1 MVAKA
6 AMFAYP
12 KQAEFNRPVPKNKIY
27 GYAKPT
33 RAIRE
38 RFVSQVSEIVWK
50 YKLAP
55 ETVNLPARN
64 QAKTSVHEIQIFEIA
79 LKTGELAEDV
89 LRTMDKAIPS
99 LLFFELTFEDR
110 VRFAAAYKRPNE
122 ANSRKNVVEAYFETP
137 WQPANQA
144 RPTLPV
150 ALDLAGLYEQM
161 LRQHMLASP
170 MALVGRLGEGLQAMA
185 DRASLIRSKE
195 NECRQLEA
203 RIKKEIQFNR
213 KVELNSKLRAHRADL
228 AKLQQQ

>member
-1 MVAKA
+1 
-6 AMFAYP
+6 MFAYP
-12 KQAEFNRPVPKNKIY
+12 KQAEFNRPVPKSKIY
-27 GYAKPT
+27 GYAKPS

-38 RFVSQVSEIVWK
+38 RFVSQISEIVWK

-55 ETVNLPARN
+55 ETVNLPAK
-64 QAKTSVHEIQIFEIA
+64 APVHEIQVFEIT

-122 ANSRKNVVEAYFETP
+122 AYSRKNQASSRHNVVEAYFETP

-144 RPTLPV
+144 RPALPV
-150 ALDLAGLYEQM
+150 ALDLSGLYEQM

-170 MALVGRLGEGLQAMA
+170 MAMVGRPGEGLQAMA

-213 KVELNSKLRAHRADL
+213 KVELNTKLRAHRAEL
-228 AKLQQQ
+228 AQLQQQ

>member
-1 MVAKA
+1 
-6 AMFAYP
+6 MFSYP
-12 KQAEFNRPVPKNKIY
+12 KQAELNRPVPKNKIY
-27 GYAKPT
+27 GYAKPS
-33 RAIRE
+33 RAIRN

-55 ETVNLPARN
+55 ETVNLPAK
-64 QAKTSVHEIQIFEIA
+64 AAVHEIQVFEVA

-99 LLFFELTFEDR
+99 LLFFELTFEGR
-110 VRFAAAYKRPNE
+110 VKFAAAYKRPNE

-137 WQPANQA
+137 WQPAGDP
-144 RPTLPV
+144 RPALPV

-161 LRQHMLASP
+161 LHRHMLGSP
-170 MALVGRLGEGLQAMA
+170 MALAPRAGESLQAMA

-213 KVELNSKLRAHRADL
+213 KVEFNTALRAHRTEL
-228 AKLQQQ
+228 AQLQQQ

>member
-1 MVAKA
+1 
-6 AMFAYP
+6 MFAYP

-27 GYAKPT
+27 GYAKPS

-38 RFVSQVSEIVWK
+38 RFVSQISEIVWK

-55 ETVNLPARN
+55 ETVNLPAK
-64 QAKTSVHEIQIFEIA
+64 AAVHEIQVFEIA
-79 LKTGELAEDV
+79 LKTGELTEDV

-99 LLFFELTFEDR
+99 LLFFELIFEDR

-122 ANSRKNVVEAYFETP
+122 AYSRKNEASSRHNVVEAYFETP

-144 RPTLPV
+144 RATLPV

-161 LRQHMLASP
+161 VRQHMLASP
-170 MALVGRLGEGLQAMA
+170 MALAGRPGEGLQATA

-203 RIKKEIQFNR
+203 RIQKEIQFNR
-213 KVELNSKLRAHRADL
+213 KVELNSRLRVHRAEL
-228 AKLQQQ
+228 AQLQR

>member
-1 MVAKA
+1 
-6 AMFAYP
+6 MFAYP

-27 GYAKPT
+27 GYAKPS
-33 RAIRE
+33 RAIRD

-55 ETVNLPARN
+55 ETVNLPAKLR
-64 QAKTSVHEIQIFEIA
+64 VHEIQVFEIA
-79 LKTGELAEDV
+79 LKTGELTEDV

-122 ANSRKNVVEAYFETP
+122 ANTRKSVVEAYFETP

-144 RPTLPV
+144 RPALPV

-161 LRQHMLASP
+161 LHAHMRNWHLLGSP
-170 MALVGRLGEGLQAMA
+170 MALAPRHGESLQAMA
-185 DRASLIRSKE
+185 DRASVIRVKE
-195 NECRQLEA
+195 KECRQLEA
-203 RIKKEIQFNR
+203 RIQKEIQFNR
-213 KVELNSKLRAHRADL
+213 KVELNRALRVCL
-228 AKLQQQ
+228 AEVSQLKQ

>member
-1 MVAKA
+1 MLPVVITEA

-12 KQAEFNRPVPKNKIY
+12 QQAEFNRPVPKNKIY
-27 GYAKPT
+27 SYAQPT
-33 RAIRE
+33 RAIRN
-38 RFVSQVSEIVWK
+38 RFVAQVSEIVWR

-55 ETVNLPARN
+55 ETVNLPAKAPV
-64 QAKTSVHEIQIFEIA
+64 QEIQVFEVV
-79 LKTGELAEDV
+79 LKTGELAEEV

-122 ANSRKNVVEAYFETP
+122 ANSGKSVVEAYFETP
-137 WQPANQA
+137 WQPANQK

-150 ALDLAGLYEQM
+150 ALDLATLYDLM

-170 MALVGRLGEGLQAMA
+170 LALAGRPGEGLQAMA

-195 NECRQLEA
+195 RECQQLEA
-203 RIKKEIQFNR
+203 RIRKEIQFNR
-213 KVELNSKLRAHRADL
+213 KVELNSKLRAHRAEL
-228 AKLQQQ
+228 AQLQQQ

>member
-1 MVAKA
+1 
-6 AMFAYP
+6 MFAYP
-12 KQAEFNRPVPKNKIY
+12 KQAEFNHAVPKNKIY
-27 GYAKPT
+27 GHAKAS

-55 ETVNLPARN
+55 ETVNLPAK
-64 QAKTSVHEIQIFEIA
+64 QPVHEIQVFEIL

-99 LLFFELTFEDR
+99 LLFFELTFESR

-122 ANSRKNVVEAYFETP
+122 ANSQKNVVEAYFETP
-137 WQPANQA
+137 WQPAGQV
-144 RPTLPV
+144 RPKLPV

-161 LRQHMLASP
+161 LHFHMKNWHMLGTP
-170 MALVGRLGEGLQAMA
+170 MALAPRPGEGLQAMA
-185 DRASLIRSKE
+185 DRASLIRTKE
-195 NECRQLEA
+195 NECRQLEG

-213 KVELNSKLRAHRADL
+213 KVELNSSLRAHRAELDQL
-228 AKLQQQ
+228 WGG

>member
-1 MVAKA
+1 MVAEA

-38 RFVSQVSEIVWK
+38 RFVSQVGEIVWK

-55 ETVNLPARN
+55 ETVNLPAK
-64 QAKTSVHEIQIFEIA
+64 ALVHEIQVFEIA
-79 LKTGELAEDV
+79 LKTGDLAEDV

-137 WQPANQA
+137 WQPANQG
-144 RPTLPV
+144 RPSLPV

-161 LRQHMLASP
+161 LRQYMLASP
-170 MALVGRLGEGLQAMA
+170 MALVGRPGEGLQAMA
-185 DRASLIRSKE
+185 DRSSLIRSKE

-213 KVELNSKLRAHRADL
+213 KVELNTKLRAHRAEL
-228 AKLQQQ
+228 AQLQQQ